1 MNGPLS
7 AVRVLELGGIGPGP
21 HAAMLLSDLGADVVR
36 VERPASFTGAIPAG
50 RRDWLMR
57 GRRSVALDLKQA
69 SDLRT
74 VRQLISHC
82 DVLIDGFR
90 PGVTER
96 LGIGPQECLA
106 ANTRLVFSRITG
118 WGQDGPLAGQAG
130 HDINYLSITGMLH
143 AIGPADG
150 KPVPPLNLV
159 GDFGGGSAY
168 LVIGI
173 LAALLE
179 RERTGSGQVVDAAI
193 VDGVSS
199 LAQSIWA
206 MFAVGGWTDG
216 RASNLID
223 GGAPFY
229 DTYACADGRYLAVG
243 ALEPQFYER
252 FVGGLGLDLSALPA
266 QYDKTGWP
274 QLREEFSSRIRTR
287 TREQWVSV
295 FDVIGDTCVTPVL
308 SLAEAPAHPHIRAR
322 GALREYDGV
331 IQAGAAPRLS
341 GSTRREPA
349 PPPAPG
355 AHNSEVLREW
365 LAAATEREEEGE

>member
-7 AVRVLELGGIGPGP
+7 GVRVLELGGIGPGP

-36 VERPASFTGAIPAG
+36 LERPAGFTGAMPAG
-50 RRDWLMR
+50 ARDWLMR
-57 GRRSVALDLKQA
+57 GRRSVALDLKQPA
-69 SDLRT
+69 DLAT

-96 LGIGPQECLA
+96 LGIGPQDCLA
-106 ANTRLVFSRITG
+106 ANSRLVFARITG
-118 WGQDGPLAGQAG
+118 WGQDGPLAHQAG
-130 HDINYLSITGMLH
+130 HDINYLSITGVLH
-143 AIGPADG
+143 AIGPADA
-150 KPVPPLNLV
+150 KPVVPLNLV

-168 LVIGI
+168 LVIGV

-206 MFAVGGWTDG
+206 MLGAGSWTDG

-252 FVGGLGLDLSALPA
+252 FIRGLELDLSALPA

-274 QLREEFSSRIRTR
+274 RLREEFSIRIRTR
-287 TREQWVSV
+287 TRDQWISV
-295 FDVIGDTCVTPVL
+295 FDAIGDTCVTPVL

-331 IQAGAAPRLS
+331 VQAGAAPRLS
-341 GSTRREPA
+341 GSPRREPA
-349 PPPAPG
+349 PPPGPG
-355 AHNSEVLREW
+355 AHNAEVLREW
-365 LAAATEREEEGE
+365 LPAAGEREEKGE

>member
-36 VERPASFTGAIPAG
+36 LERPGGFTGAIPAG
-50 RRDWLMR
+50 HRDWLMR

-106 ANTRLVFSRITG
+106 ANTRLVYSRITG

-266 QYDKTGWP
+266 QYDKAGWP

-287 TREQWVSV
+287 TREQWISV

>member
-7 AVRVLELGGIGPGP
+7 GVRVLELGGIGPGP

-36 VERPASFTGAIPAG
+36 LERPSAFTGAIPAG
-50 RRDWLMR
+50 APDWLMR
-57 GRRSVALDLKQA
+57 GRRSVALDLKQPA
-69 SDLRT
+69 GLRSA
-74 VRQLISHC
+74 RQLISCC

-90 PGVTER
+90 PGVAER

-106 ANTRLVFSRITG
+106 ANGRLIFARITG
-118 WGQDGPLAGQAG
+118 WGQDGPLADQAG

-143 AIGPADG
+143 AIGPAGG
-150 KPVPPLNLV
+150 KPVAPLNLV

-206 MFAVGGWTDG
+206 MLGAGGWTDHA
-216 RASNLID
+216 ASNLID

-229 DTYACADGRYLAVG
+229 GTYVCADGRYLAVG

-252 FVGGLGLDLSALPA
+252 FLRGLGLDPPSLPA
-266 QYDKTGWP
+266 QYDRAGWP
-274 QLREEFSSRIRTR
+274 RLRAEFSGRIATR
-287 TREQWVSV
+287 TRDQWMTV
-295 FDVIGDTCVTPVL
+295 FDGIGDTCVTPVL
-308 SLAEAPAHPHIRAR
+308 SLAEAPAHPQLRAR
-322 GALREYDGV
+322 GTLREYGGV
-331 IQAGAAPRLS
+331 VQAGAAPRLS
-341 GSTRREPA
+341 GSVAREPA
-349 PPPAPG
+349 PPPVPG
-355 AHNSEVLREW
+355 AHNAEVLREW
-365 LAAATEREEEGE
+365 QAAAGEDKDEGE